1 MAAGLT
7 DATRGLLD
15 RRALRLLP
23 DGATVVN
30 VARGGIVDLAALT
43 AEVRSGRLRCA
54 LDVTDPLEP
63 LPVRHPLRR
72 MRGALVTPHVGAA
85 AVEVRRA
92 MADIVLDALER
103 FFRGERVATRVS
115 VPHAGADDM
124 IRLAFSTLGCPSW
137 PLHRV
142 VDAAS
147 RLGYDGVELR
157 FLEGDDAL
165 WARPELVGSGLRETQ
180 ARLVDAGLAVPCVDT
195 RSFFHSPD
203 PGARRTAVEE
213 AERTAELARHLGARG
228 IRVFGDRV
236 QPGADLAST
245 RAWIVACLA
254 DLRDRL
260 RGSGVEVWLETHGDF
275 ATAAATRSLLEEA
288 GSEGLGAVWDPANA
302 FSEFGE
308 EPEKGVATLG
318 SLVRHV
324 HLKDARR
331 APVGKVPWPPVLPGR
346 GAFPVARVIDLLR
359 AAGGERWVSFEWE
372 KRWHPEIEE
381 PELALPFFLRWA
393 ADELRGRHATERTG
407 AHVLSCG
414 RLRVEVFPSRPMMG
428 LAAARTVGEAIRDR
442 LAREGRAAVIF
453 ASAPSQNEFLAAL
466 LQEPGIEWP
475 KLTAFHLDEYVGI
488 GPEHP
493 ASFRR
498 FLVDRLFSHVKL
510 AAFHGLDGQARDLA
524 AECVRYAGLL
534 REAAPS
540 LAILGIGENGHLAFI
555 DPPVCDF
562 AERADVRVVEL
573 DEPCRVQQVNDG
585 GFPSLA
591 DVPRRALSLTIPY
604 LLRVPRAVAIVPGPR
619 KRAAIAAAVQGP
631 VTTAC
636 PASVLRRHRDAILF
650 LDEDSAA
657 GLG

>member
-1 MAAGLT
+1 
-7 DATRGLLD
+7 
-15 RRALRLLP
+15 
-23 DGATVVN
+23 
-30 VARGGIVDLAALT
+30 
-43 AEVRSGRLRCA
+43 
-54 LDVTDPLEP
+54 
-63 LPVRHPLRR
+63 
-72 MRGALVTPHVGAA
+72 
-85 AVEVRRA
+85 
-92 MADIVLDALER
+92 
-103 FFRGERVATRVS
+103 
-115 VPHAGADDM
+115 M

-137 PLHRV
+137 PLSRV

-165 WARPELVGSGLRETQ
+165 WARPELLGSGLRETQ
-180 ARLVDAGLAVPCVDT
+180 ARLADAGLAVPCVDT
-195 RSFFHSPD
+195 RSFFHQPD
-203 PGARRTAVEE
+203 AAARRVAVEE
-213 AERTAELARHLGARG
+213 AQRTAELAGHLGARG

-245 RAWIVACLA
+245 RGWIVACLGE
-254 DLRDRL
+254 LRDRL

-288 GSEGLGAVWDPANA
+288 GSDGLGAVWDPANA

-308 EPEKGVATLG
+308 ELKAGAAALG
-318 SLVRHV
+318 PFLRHV
-324 HLKDARR
+324 HVKDERR
-331 APVGKVPWPPVLPGR
+331 PPDGKIPWPPVLPGR
-346 GAFPVARVIDLLR
+346 GDFPAARVLDMLS
-359 AAGGERWVSFEWE
+359 AAGGEHWVSFEWE

-381 PELALPFFLRWA
+381 PEVALPYFLSWA
-393 ADELRGRHATERTG
+393 ADELRGRRATERTG
-407 AHVLSCG
+407 ARVMSCG
-414 RLRVEVFPSRPMMG
+414 RLRVEVLPSRPMMG
-428 LAAARTVGEAIRDR
+428 LAAARAVGEAIRDR

-466 LQEPGIEWP
+466 SQETGIEWP

-498 FLVDRLFSHVKL
+498 FLVDRLFSHVKV
-510 AAFHGLDGQARDLA
+510 AAFHGLDGQASDLA
-524 AECVRYAGLL
+524 AECARYAGLL
-534 REAAPS
+534 RAAAPS

-573 DEPCRVQQVNDG
+573 DEPCRIQQVNDG

-591 DVPRRALSLTIPY
+591 EVPRIALSLTIPY
-604 LLRVPRAVAIVPGPR
+604 LLRVPRAVAIVPGPK
-619 KRAAIAAAVQGP
+619 KRAAITAALQGP